1 MAQPTRVALVSFTD
15 PRRSDAEQARERYIA
30 QRHQVLAEALAAAGL
45 SVIDPM
51 AKVKDPTDTAFG
63 LRTTAEVL
71 AAAGYLQTAGAECLV
86 LGCWHW
92 TEPMLP
98 LALVRET
105 DLPVILYAE
114 DDPAWAGAVCLGAV
128 GASLWEI
135 GLNHH
140 AASHARAL
148 GSHQKVVH
156 WAAGV
161 GAAVRLRR
169 QALLL
174 WGGSYCLGMEHL
186 QDDIPA
192 LKARFVGDVITED
205 QYGLVRRAER
215 ILTDSSDQVEAMI
228 AWLEQGGA
236 SIAYDDTA
244 LTPANLRRQVALYL
258 AARQRLAE
266 LAGEQVAGVSVR
278 CQPELSDDYGVTGC
292 FLPAFLPFGSDA
304 QGPQQAVPT
313 VCEGDIKG
321 LVTCTLLD
329 QLSGDAPPLFGQLTY
344 LGKDHL
350 VISNCGGSSVYY
362 AAGSMSA
369 HEVLPRLSLAGQCR
383 GAGGAAIG
391 YRGQPG
397 AVTLARLVRIRGRY
411 LMQLAAGCS
420 LEITPHLA
428 KGLQW
433 GRGCPQLA
441 LSLDVPRDLLV
452 EALGGSHHCL
462 IPGDYT
468 AELEHAC
475 READLPVLR
484 LDSAESLAAFRP

>member
-1 MAQPTRVALVSFTD
+1 MGQPTKVALVSFTD
-15 PRRSDAEQARERYIA
+15 PHRSSLEQARERYLA
-30 QRHQVLAEALAAAGL
+30 QRHQVLAQGLAEAGL
-45 SVIDPM
+45 TVIDPM

-71 AAAGYLQTAGAECLV
+71 AAATHVKTAGADCLV

-105 DLPVILYAE
+105 DLPVMLYTE
-114 DDPAWAGAVCLGAV
+114 DDPAWAGALCLGAV

-148 GSHQKVVH
+148 GSHQKVIR
-156 WAAGV
+156 WALGV

-169 QALLL
+169 QALLM
-174 WGGSYCLGMEHL
+174 WGGSYCLRMEHL
-186 QDDIPA
+186 QDDVPA
-192 LKARFVGDVITED
+192 LKARFVGDIITED

-215 ILTDSSDQVEAMI
+215 ILADAAGQVEAMI
-228 AWLEQGGA
+228 AWLVEGGA
-236 SIAYDDTA
+236 TITYDDA

-266 LAGEQVAGVSVR
+266 LAGEQIAGVSVR
-278 CQPELSDDYGVTGC
+278 CRPELSEDYGVTGC
-292 FLPAFLPFGSDA
+292 FLPAFLPFGCDA

-321 LVTCTLLD
+321 LVTCALLD
-329 QLSGDAPPLFGQLTY
+329 QLGANAPPLFGEVKY

-350 VISNCGGSSVYY
+350 IISNCGGSSVYY

-369 HEVLPRLSLAGQCR
+369 HEVLPRLSLAGQCH

-391 YRGQPG
+391 YQGQPG
-397 AVTLARLVRIRGRY
+397 AITLARLVRIKGRY

-420 LEITPHLA
+420 LEITPHLT
-428 KGLQW
+428 KELQW
-433 GRGCPQLA
+433 GRVWPHVA
-441 LSLDVPRDLLV
+441 VSLDVPRDLLV
-452 EALGGSHHCL
+452 DALGASHYCL

-475 READLPVLR
+475 REDGLPVLR
-484 LDSAESLAAFRP
+484 LDSAEALAAFRP